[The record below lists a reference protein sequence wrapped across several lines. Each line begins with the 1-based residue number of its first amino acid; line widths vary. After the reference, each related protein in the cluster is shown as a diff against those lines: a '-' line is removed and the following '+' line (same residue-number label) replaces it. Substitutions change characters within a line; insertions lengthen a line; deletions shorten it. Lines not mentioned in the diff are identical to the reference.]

1 MFGRFSAFFCL
12 TLMVCSPSHSE
23 DYFLISSGQT
33 SFDGSEKILGR
44 YGITEVNGLQVDDS
58 ANGIGFAFGRE
69 LSNGK
74 VFEIAYRETGQM
86 SISAPVGATFTRG
99 ENDVKTITD
108 HSELKASAY
117 SLGVA
122 GLLPIFGNE
131 RMDISAR
138 ISVDYFEAEI
148 EAIYGTKTLGGLKHG
163 DAEGFALNYGLQA
176 SFGLTEELFFKVQ
189 YDLYGFDVM
198 DDYQLETV
206 SLGFGSEF

>member
-1 MFGRFSAFFCL
+1 MFGRFGTFFCL
-12 TLMVCSPSHSE
+12 TLMICSPSHSE
-23 DYFLISSGQT
+23 DYFSISSGQT
-33 SFDGSEKILGR
+33 SFDGSEEILSR
-44 YGITEVNGLQVDDS
+44 YGITEVDGLRVDDS
-58 ANGIGFAFGRE
+58 AGGIGFAFGRE

-86 SISAPVGATFTRG
+86 SISAPVGATFTRPEKG
-99 ENDVKTITD
+99 VKTIIE

-117 SLGVA
+117 TLGVA
-122 GLLPIFGNE
+122 GVFPILQHN
-131 RMDISAR
+131 RMDVSAR
-138 ISVDYFEAEI
+138 VSVDYFEAEI

-176 SFGLTEELFFKVQ
+176 SFGLTEEIFFKVQ